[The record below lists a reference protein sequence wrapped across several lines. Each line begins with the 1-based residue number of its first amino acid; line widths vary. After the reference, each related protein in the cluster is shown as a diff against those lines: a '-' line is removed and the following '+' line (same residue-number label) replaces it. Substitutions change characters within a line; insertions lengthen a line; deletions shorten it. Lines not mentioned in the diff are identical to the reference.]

1 MVNAPAEG
9 ATTVE
14 SPRFGT
20 VTYAESEVL
29 VFPWGIPGFDD
40 LRSFLLLSLESQ
52 EQLLWLQSLD
62 DVGVALP
69 LCDPWQFFPEY
80 EPKLPGFARLSLDL
94 ERPEDFVIL
103 CVTVVPESGPIFL
116 NLMAPIV
123 VNLRTRVARQIA
135 LEGSTYSVATQVPEP
150 SASQAEASAD

>member
-9 ATTVE
+9 VTTVDL
-14 SPRFGT
+14 PRFGT
-20 VTYAESEVL
+20 VTYAETEVL
-29 VFPWGIPGFDD
+29 VFPWGIPGFED

-62 DVGVALP
+62 DVAVSLP
-69 LCDPWQFFPEY
+69 LCDPWQFFPDY

-135 LEGSTYSVATQVPEP
+135 LEGGTYSVATPVPET
-150 SASQAEASAD
+150 AAGQAEGSPA